1 MNFFKIGI
9 LSLGLTTL
17 VSCGSSSSETK
28 ESDVTEIK
36 KNNSGDAALGKL
48 EFAEAVFDFGEIKEG
63 EVVEHMY
70 TFENKGTAPIILSQ
84 VSASCGCT
92 TPSYTQTPILPGK
105 QGEVKVVF
113 DSNGQVGKQQKII
126 TVVSNAENNVT
137 TVQLRGE
144 VVAK

>member
-9 LSLGLTTL
+9 LSVGLTTL

-36 KNNSGDAALGKL
+36 TNNSGDAALGKL
-48 EFAEAVFDFGEIKEG
+48 EFVESVFDFGEIKEG

-70 TFENKGTAPIILSQ
+70 IFENKGTAPIILSQ